1 MVLRVFSPGE
11 RRATD
16 VLSNSGVRTSSSRSS
31 NVGSQAH
38 NAWRLPRCWVAMASL
53 FSHPQT
59 VGWVGTPYVRER
71 GFDMVGWAIGW
82 GGTNTE

>member
-38 NAWRLPRCWVAMASL
+38 RAWRLPCWVVVVPL
-53 FSHPQT
+53 CSHPRT
-59 VGWVGTPYVRER
+59 VGWVGTPHMHER
-71 GFDMVGWAIGW
+71 GFDMVGWAI
-82 GGTNTE
+82 E